1 MQKLRHYLTMGGLAV
16 GLGVLSACG
25 ASPTA
30 TTAPVASTAPT
41 TVATARPSTA
51 PAASTTTSTSSTA
64 TVATRTTSAA
74 TASAAVPAAATAT
87 RTAATATRTGT
98 STTGTATRTG
108 SPTAAV
114 SPAQAVTALQQLD
127 NSRQAWVFTG
137 FTVAGLS
144 GDLNPVFEYNG
155 GNRKVTLAAAGA
167 NIEAY
172 QVSNVLYVRAP
183 IGGVIQADS
192 SNPLAAPAQTL
203 FNTPSALLTAL
214 VPSNTSYT
222 IAGTEMVNGRQ
233 ATRYTANVAITD
245 LSFVNPSLAGQGGTA
260 ATTVWVDTTQGVLVA
275 LQSNITAAASNT
287 TATARLDV
295 TNIGQ
300 VAPIAIPR

>member
-16 GLGVLSACG
+16 GLSVLAACG

-30 TTAPVASTAPT
+30 TTAPAASTAPT

-51 PAASTTTSTSSTA
+51 PAASATTGTSSTA
-64 TVATRTTSAA
+64 AVATRTTSAA
-74 TASAAVPAAATAT
+74 TASAVTPAAATAT
-87 RTAATATRTGT
+87 RASTSTAGTAT
-98 STTGTATRTG
+98 SGTATRTG

-127 NSRQAWVFTG
+127 NSRQAWVFSG

-144 GDLNPVFEYNG
+144 GDLSPVFEYNG
-155 GNRKVTLAAAGA
+155 GNKKVTLAAAGA

-172 QVSNVLYVRAP
+172 QVGGSLYVRAP

-192 SNPLAAPAQTL
+192 GNPLATPAQTL
-203 FNTPSALLTAL
+203 FATPPALLSAL
-214 VPSNTSYT
+214 VPANTSYT
-222 IAGTEMVNGRQ
+222 IAGTETVNGRQ
-233 ATRYTANVAITD
+233 ATRYTANVAISD
-245 LSFVNPSLAGQGGTA
+245 LSIVNPALAGQGGTA

-275 LQSNITAAASNT
+275 LQSNITATSSNT

-300 VAPIAIPR
+300 VAPIAVPR

>member
-16 GLGVLSACG
+16 GLSVLAACG

-30 TTAPVASTAPT
+30 TTAPAASTAPT

-51 PAASTTTSTSSTA
+51 PAASATTGTSSTA
-64 TVATRTTSAA
+64 AVATRTTSAV
-74 TASAAVPAAATAT
+74 TPAAATAT
-87 RTAATATRTGT
+87 RASTSTAGTATA
-98 STTGTATRTG
+98 GTATRTG

-127 NSRQAWVFTG
+127 NSRQAWVFSG

-144 GDLNPVFEYNG
+144 GDLSPVFEYNG
-155 GNRKVTLAAAGA
+155 GNKKVTLAAAGA

-172 QVSNVLYVRAP
+172 QVGGSLYVRAP

-192 SNPLAAPAQTL
+192 GNPLAAPAQTL
-203 FNTPSALLTAL
+203 FSTPPALLSAL
-214 VPSNTSYT
+214 VPANTSYT
-222 IAGTEMVNGRQ
+222 IAGTETVNGRQ
-233 ATRYTANVAITD
+233 ATRYTANVAISD
-245 LSFVNPSLAGQGGTA
+245 LSIVNPALAGQGGTA

-275 LQSNITAAASNT
+275 LQSNITATSSNT

-300 VAPIAIPR
+300 VAPIAVPR

>member
-1 MQKLRHYLTMGGLAV
+1 MQKIRHYLTMGGLA
-16 GLGVLSACG
+16 LSLTTLAACG
-25 ASPTA
+25 ASMTA
-30 TTAPVASTAPT
+30 TPPPLATTAPT

-51 PAASTTTSTSSTA
+51 PAASATTGTTA
-64 TVATRTTSAA
+64 VATRTTSAA
-74 TASAAVPAAATAT
+74 TSTAARPVTPAAATAT
-87 RTAATATRTGT
+87 RASTSTAGTAT
-98 STTGTATRTG
+98 SGTATRTG

-114 SPAQAVTALQQLD
+114 SPAQAVSNLQQLD
-127 NSRQAWVFTG
+127 NSRQAWMFSG

-155 GNRKVTLAAAGA
+155 GNKKVTLAAAGTS
-167 NIEAY
+167 IEAY

-192 SNPLAAPAQTL
+192 SNPLAAPAQAL
-203 FNTPSALLTAL
+203 FNTPTALLTAL
-214 VPSNTSYT
+214 VPANTSYT
-222 IAGTEMVNGRQ
+222 IAGTETVNGRQ
-233 ATRYTANVAITD
+233 ATRYTANVAISD

-260 ATTVWVDTTQGVLVA
+260 ATTVWVDTAQGVLVA
-275 LQSNITAAASNT
+275 LQSNITATSSST

-300 VAPIAIPR
+300 VAPIAVPQ

>member
-16 GLGVLSACG
+16 GLSVLAACG

-30 TTAPVASTAPT
+30 TTAPAASTAPT
-41 TVATARPSTA
+41 TVATVRPSTA
-51 PAASTTTSTSSTA
+51 PAASATTGTSSTA
-64 TVATRTTSAA
+64 AVATRTTSAV
-74 TASAAVPAAATAT
+74 TPAAATAT
-87 RTAATATRTGT
+87 RASTSTAGTATA
-98 STTGTATRTG
+98 GTATRTG

-127 NSRQAWVFTG
+127 NSRQAWVFSG

-144 GDLNPVFEYNG
+144 GDLSPVFEYNG
-155 GNRKVTLAAAGA
+155 GNKKVTLAAAGA

-172 QVSNVLYVRAP
+172 QVGGSLYVRAP

-192 SNPLAAPAQTL
+192 GNPLAAPAQTL
-203 FNTPSALLTAL
+203 FSTPPALLSAL
-214 VPSNTSYT
+214 VPANTSYT
-222 IAGTEMVNGRQ
+222 IAGTETVNGRQ
-233 ATRYTANVAITD
+233 ATRYTANVAISD
-245 LSFVNPSLAGQGGTA
+245 LSIVNPALAGQGGTA

-275 LQSNITAAASNT
+275 LQSNITATSSNT

-300 VAPIAIPR
+300 VAPIAVPR

>member
-16 GLGVLSACG
+16 GLSVLAACG

-30 TTAPVASTAPT
+30 TTAPAASTAPT

-51 PAASTTTSTSSTA
+51 PAASATTGTSSTA
-64 TVATRTTSAA
+64 AVATRTTSAA
-74 TASAAVPAAATAT
+74 TASAVTPAAATAT
-87 RTAATATRTGT
+87 RAST
-98 STTGTATRTG
+98 STAGTATRTG

-127 NSRQAWVFTG
+127 NSRQAWVFSG
-137 FTVAGLS
+137 FTVAGFS
-144 GDLNPVFEYNG
+144 GDLSPVFEYNG
-155 GNRKVTLAAAGA
+155 GNKKVTLAAAGA

-172 QVSNVLYVRAP
+172 QVGGSLYVRAP

-192 SNPLAAPAQTL
+192 GNPLAAPAQTL
-203 FNTPSALLTAL
+203 FSTPPALLSAL
-214 VPSNTSYT
+214 VPANTSYT
-222 IAGTEMVNGRQ
+222 IAGTETVNGRQ
-233 ATRYTANVAITD
+233 ATRYTANVAISD
-245 LSFVNPSLAGQGGTA
+245 LSIVNPALAGQGGTA

-275 LQSNITAAASNT
+275 LQSNITATSSNT

-300 VAPIAIPR
+300 VAPIAVPR

>member
-1 MQKLRHYLTMGGLAV
+1 VQKLRHYLTMGGLAV
-16 GLGVLSACG
+16 GLSVLAACG

-30 TTAPVASTAPT
+30 TTAPAASTAPT
-41 TVATARPSTA
+41 TVATVRPSTA
-51 PAASTTTSTSSTA
+51 PAASATTGTSSTA
-64 TVATRTTSAA
+64 AVATRTTSAV
-74 TASAAVPAAATAT
+74 TPAAATAT
-87 RTAATATRTGT
+87 RASTSTAGTATA
-98 STTGTATRTG
+98 GTATRTG

-127 NSRQAWVFTG
+127 NSRQAWVFSG

-144 GDLNPVFEYNG
+144 GDLSPVFEYNG
-155 GNRKVTLAAAGA
+155 GNKKVTLAAAGA

-172 QVSNVLYVRAP
+172 QVGGSLYVRAP

-192 SNPLAAPAQTL
+192 GNPLAAPAQTL
-203 FNTPSALLTAL
+203 FSTPPALLSAL
-214 VPSNTSYT
+214 VPANTSYT
-222 IAGTEMVNGRQ
+222 IAGTETVNGRQ
-233 ATRYTANVAITD
+233 ATRYTANVAISD
-245 LSFVNPSLAGQGGTA
+245 LSIVNPALAGQGGTA

-275 LQSNITAAASNT
+275 LQSNITATSSNT

-300 VAPIAIPR
+300 VAPIAVPR

>member
-16 GLGVLSACG
+16 GLSVLAACG

-30 TTAPVASTAPT
+30 TNAPAASTAPT

-51 PAASTTTSTSSTA
+51 PAASATTGTSSTA
-64 TVATRTTSAA
+64 AVATRTTSAA
-74 TASAAVPAAATAT
+74 TASAVTPAAATAT
-87 RTAATATRTGT
+87 RASTSTAGT
-98 STTGTATRTG
+98 STAGTATRTG

-127 NSRQAWVFTG
+127 NSRQAWVFSG

-144 GDLNPVFEYNG
+144 GDLSPVFEYNG
-155 GNRKVTLAAAGA
+155 GNKKVTLAAAGA

-172 QVSNVLYVRAP
+172 QVGGSLYVRAP

-192 SNPLAAPAQTL
+192 GNPLAAPAQTL
-203 FNTPSALLTAL
+203 FSTPPALLSAL
-214 VPSNTSYT
+214 VPANTSYT
-222 IAGTEMVNGRQ
+222 IAGTETVNGRQ
-233 ATRYTANVAITD
+233 ATRYTANIAISD
-245 LSFVNPSLAGQGGTA
+245 LSIVNPALAGQGGTA

-275 LQSNITAAASNT
+275 LQSNITATSSNT

-300 VAPIAIPR
+300 VAPIAVPR